1 MKNIKFKVLLTALSA
16 VILLSVTSPV
26 YGQNT
31 LRKLPSVAKKSK
43 KKTAK
48 VKDLATDVRQVPA
61 DTVTAGIEKT
71 VTVSGYE
78 KPLRASKETVLVTN
92 RDSVRALDEL
102 TLLIEYKTTDGRM
115 LHKRT
120 VTVYPL
126 VEPGETR
133 LVTFPTWDV
142 NRLFYYHFNQP
153 RTNSQA
159 TPYTVSITPV
169 QGIMRKT

>member
-1 MKNIKFKVLLTALSA
+1 MLFRSRLSQSGLYRRLPSDAMKNIKFKVLLTALSA

-120 VTVYPL
+120 VKWQS
-126 VEPGETR
+126 
-133 LVTFPTWDV
+133 FMIWW
-142 NRLFYYHFNQP
+142 
-153 RTNSQA
+153 RTERR
-159 TPYTVSITPV
+159 V
-169 QGIMRKT
+169 

>member
-92 RDSVRALDEL
+92 RDSVR
-102 TLLIEYKTTDGRM
+102 
-115 LHKRT
+115 T

-159 TPYTVSITPV
+159 TPYTVSIIPV
-169 QGIMRKT
+169 QGIMRKP